1 MEEDSKKDQTWAD
14 FLSTYQQH
22 IEGNIDATTR
32 TEGRY
37 DENNP
42 KPEEKDAEEEAEELS
57 RNDKSKS
64 HMSGIS

>member
-1 MEEDSKKDQTWAD
+1 LA
-14 FLSTYQQH
+14 TYQQH
-22 IEGNIDATTR
+22 IEGSIDPITR

-42 KPEEKDAEEEAEELS
+42 KPEEKEAEEEAEELS
-57 RNDKSKS
+57 RNEKSKS

>member
-1 MEEDSKKDQTWAD
+1 
-14 FLSTYQQH
+14 L
-22 IEGNIDATTR
+22 TR

-57 RNDKSKS
+57 RNEKSKS